1 MTTPAQDAPLVFPS
15 VAFRPLRLFAV
26 CVVLTGLAT
35 LAAGLLGHVMVG
47 VFFGVGLGLGLL
59 NAVLVQRSVEAITA
73 DAHPLKRK
81 MALNSAT
88 RLLVMTVIG
97 LTIAFIFRPQGLGVV
112 FGMALFQVV
121 LVISTALPVM
131 KKIRAGAAAGPSS
144 RLDSK
149 GRPHSN
155 DRDVLAEAAIEVGH
169 HETAKWFG
177 LTVNTD
183 TVLAT
188 AIAAVIVIALAFFLR
203 AKVTSTGVP
212 GGVQLFWEA
221 ITVQLR
227 DQIETAIGMK
237 IAPFVLPLAVTLFVF
252 ILVANWLSVLPVQ
265 YTDGTGATHELL
277 KPPASDINFV
287 LALALF
293 VFICYHAAGI
303 WRRGIIGHPVK
314 LLKGHVA
321 FLAPINLV
329 EELAKPISLSLRLF
343 GNMFAGGILVAL
355 IALFPPWILWLPNAI
370 WKSFDL
376 FVGAIQA
383 FIFALLTILYFSQS
397 MELDEDHH

>member
-1 MTTPAQDAPLVFPS
+1 MTEEI
-15 VAFRPLRLFAV
+15 
-26 CVVLTGLAT
+26 
-35 LAAGLLGHVMVG
+35 LAAESGI
-47 VFFGVGLGLGLL
+47 
-59 NAVLVQRSVEAITA
+59 Q
-73 DAHPLKRK
+73 
-81 MALNSAT
+81 
-88 RLLVMTVIG
+88 
-97 LTIAFIFRPQGLGVV
+97 
-112 FGMALFQVV
+112 
-121 LVISTALPVM
+121 
-131 KKIRAGAAAGPSS
+131 
-144 RLDSK
+144 
-149 GRPHSN
+149 
-155 DRDVLAEAAIEVGH
+155 VGH
-169 HETAKWFG
+169 HTEAHWFG

-188 AIAAVIVIALAFFLR
+188 AIAAVIVLGLAFYLR

-212 GGVQLFWEA
+212 SGVQLFWEA
-221 ITVQLR
+221 ITVQTR
-227 DQIETAIGMK
+227 NQVEAAIGMK

-252 ILVANWLSVLPVQ
+252 ILIANWLSVFPWQ
-265 YTDGTGATHELL
+265 YTDSKGAIHEVL

-293 VFICYHAAGI
+293 VFICYHLAGF

-321 FLAPINLV
+321 ILAPINLV

-343 GNMFAGGILVAL
+343 GNIFAGGILVAL
-355 IALFPPWILWLPNAI
+355 IALFPPYIMWLPNAI

-397 MELDEDHH
+397 MELEEDHH

>member
-1 MTTPAQDAPLVFPS
+1 MSETI
-15 VAFRPLRLFAV
+15 
-26 CVVLTGLAT
+26 
-35 LAAGLLGHVMVG
+35 LAAESGI
-47 VFFGVGLGLGLL
+47 
-59 NAVLVQRSVEAITA
+59 Q
-73 DAHPLKRK
+73 
-81 MALNSAT
+81 
-88 RLLVMTVIG
+88 
-97 LTIAFIFRPQGLGVV
+97 
-112 FGMALFQVV
+112 
-121 LVISTALPVM
+121 
-131 KKIRAGAAAGPSS
+131 
-144 RLDSK
+144 
-149 GRPHSN
+149 
-155 DRDVLAEAAIEVGH
+155 VGH
-169 HETAKWFG
+169 HTEAHWFG

-221 ITVQLR
+221 ITVQTR
-227 DQIETAIGMK
+227 SQIEAAIGMK

-252 ILVANWLSVLPVQ
+252 ILVANWLSVFPVQ
-265 YTDGTGATHELL
+265 YTDQNGAIHELL

-293 VFICYHAAGI
+293 VFICYHAAGF
-303 WRRGIIGHPVK
+303 WRRGPLGHPWK

-321 FLAPINLV
+321 VLAPINLV

-343 GNMFAGGILVAL
+343 GNIFAGGILVAL
-355 IALFPPWILWLPNAI
+355 IALFPPYIMWLPNAI

-397 MELDEDHH
+397 MELEEDHH